1 MFDYLIHLFFPNG
14 TKKLLY
20 ADDLIILSRSKNG
33 LQHCL
38 NTLHSYCETWMLK
51 INPKK
56 TKIMIFQ
63 KRPRKFVDNN
73 IKTGNEHVE
82 IVQQYT
88 HLGTR
93 LTQTRNLTLALKHL
107 KEKAFFSIR
116 KHTLLNKLN
125 PKTASQIFY
134 TIFPSL
140 SYNSS
145 DVWAMYTKQNFK
157 T

>member
-1 MFDYLIHLFFPNG
+1 
-14 TKKLLY
+14 
-20 ADDLIILSRSKNG
+20 
-33 LQHCL
+33 
-38 NTLHSYCETWMLK
+38 
-51 INPKK
+51 
-56 TKIMIFQ
+56 MIFQ

-73 IKTGNEHVE
+73 FKIGNEHVD
-82 IVQQYT
+82 IVQQHS

-116 KHTLLNKLN
+116 KHTLLNRLN
-125 PKTASQIFY
+125 PKTASQIFD
-134 TIFPSL
+134 TIFPIL

-145 DVWAMYTKQNFK
+145 EVWAMYTKQNFK

>member
-1 MFDYLIHLFFPNG
+1 MHSFFPNG
-14 TKKLLY
+14 TKKLC
-20 ADDLIILSRSKNG
+20 ADDLIILSRSKIG

-63 KRPRKFVDNN
+63 NAQ
-73 IKTGNEHVE
+73 GNSLTTTLKLAHEHVE

-116 KHTLLNKLN
+116 KDTLLN
-125 PKTASQIFY
+125 PKTASQIFD
-134 TIFPSL
+134 TIFPIL
-140 SYNSS
+140 SYKSS
-145 DVWAMYTKQNFK
+145 EVWTMYTKQNFK